1 MNAPAQR
8 ATLVLEHVSVTDNV
22 ADEKSDKPWSL
33 VAYLIYDSG
42 QRDRA
47 TLFQCETRE
56 EAAEC
61 LKKMWG
67 TLTG

>member
-8 ATLVLEHVSVTDNV
+8 ATLVLEHVSVTEDV
-22 ADEKSDKPWSL
+22 ADEKCDKPWSV

-47 TLFQCETRE
+47 TLYQCQTRD
-56 EAAEC
+56 EAAQRLE
-61 LKKMWG
+61 KMWG